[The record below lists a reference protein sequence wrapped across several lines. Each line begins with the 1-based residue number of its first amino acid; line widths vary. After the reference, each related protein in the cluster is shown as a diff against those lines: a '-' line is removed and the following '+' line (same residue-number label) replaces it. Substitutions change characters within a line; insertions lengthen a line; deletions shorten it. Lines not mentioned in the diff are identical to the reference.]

1 MKLKRKTHVRF
12 NPASAYSVLA
22 STAKSET
29 GAMDFRHVDQLLSQ
43 IDILQRQLKTLQ
55 NGSPPSDA
63 VGSYPKFNV
72 PVR

>member
-1 MKLKRKTHVRF
+1 MKLRRKNHVRF

-22 STAKSET
+22 GAAKSET
-29 GAMDFRHVDQLLSQ
+29 GAMDVHHVDHLLGQ

-55 NGSPPSDA
+55 NGSASSD
-63 VGSYPKFNV
+63 VVRSDPKFNL